1 MSPEI
6 QERIFEPFFT
16 TKGVGTGTGLGLS
29 TAYGI
34 VRQAGGWIEVQSSRG
49 NGSQFEVWLPL
60 TDAETMEAATPQI
73 AADAAR
79 GQETLLIVEDQPDV
93 RRMSLSIL
101 KANGY
106 RCSRQGMR
114 NRL

>member
-1 MSPEI
+1 MPKSM
-6 QERIFEPFFT
+6 
-16 TKGVGTGTGLGLS
+16 
-29 TAYGI
+29 
-34 VRQAGGWIEVQSSRG
+34 
-49 NGSQFEVWLPL
+49 
-60 TDAETMEAATPQI
+60 DAATPQI

-106 RCSRQGMR
+106 RLLEAGNAEQA
-114 NRL
+114 LD